1 MMAVHPSAVV
11 HPLALVDDG
20 AAVGA
25 RTRVWAWA
33 HLLPGA
39 VVGADGNVCDHTYVE
54 TGVVLGDRVTVK
66 CGVHLWEGVTAED
79 DVFIGP
85 SAVFTNDLVPR
96 SGQRRAAWVR
106 THLAVG
112 CSIGANATLLAG
124 HRIGRY
130 AMVAAGAVVTRDV
143 PDYALVAGVPA
154 RVVGW
159 VGRDGQRLHFDT
171 DGQARDAAGHHYY
184 LDARTSAVSEQP
196 VPQLPAEPTPIAPKP
211 GR

>member
-1 MMAVHPSAVV
+1 MTAVHPSATI

-33 HLLPGA
+33 HLLPGSS
-39 VVGADGNVCDHTYVE
+39 VGADGNVCDHTYVE
-54 TGVVLGDRVTVK
+54 TGVTLGDRVTVK

-96 SGQRRAAWVR
+96 SGQRPAAWAR
-106 THLAVG
+106 THLAAG
-112 CSIGANATLLAG
+112 CSIGANATLVAG
-124 HRIGRY
+124 NRVGRY

-143 PDYALVAGVPA
+143 PDFALVAGVPA

-159 VGRDGQRLHFDT
+159 VSRDGQRLTFGP
-171 DGQARDAAGHHYY
+171 DGLARDDAGRLYRLGAATDDVPAAVAD
-184 LDARTSAVSEQP
+184 LTTDA
-196 VPQLPAEPTPIAPKP
+196 
-211 GR
+211 G